1 MTTIRSCSIMDC
13 KWNDKAGRCMAEFIE
28 IGKRW
33 SGGLGCVTFE
43 SDHEWLRG
51 EFSRRIRDKRGSSQP

>member
-1 MTTIRSCSIMDC
+1 MDC
-13 KWNDKAGRCMAEFIE
+13 KRNDKASRCLAEFIE

-51 EFSRRIRDKRGSSQP
+51 EFSRRMRRRNPGPVGVGVEEADGE